1 MSDGISGTV
10 NGSTINGRTLNT
22 EIAHSGVGH
31 SFEHESHA
39 GVSSYVI
46 GFVMSVV
53 LTAAPFWAVMTATL
67 PRTATLAVVVA
78 TAFMQIV
85 VHLKYFL
92 HLDFSQEGKMNTF
105 AFLFT
110 ALIIVMVVGL
120 SIWIIYSANALM
132 M

>member
-1 MSDGISGTV
+1 MSDSISSV
-10 NGSTINGRTLNT
+10 ISNPLNT
-22 EIAHSGVGH
+22 DV
-31 SFEHESHA
+31 A
-39 GVSSYVI
+39 GIHHPHQLAQPGSYGAIKSYLI
-46 GFVMSVV
+46 GFLLSVV
-53 LTAAPFWAVMTATL
+53 LTGVPFGIVMTGIL
-67 PRTATLAVVVA
+67 PRSATLASVVA
-78 TAFMQIV
+78 MAVLQIV

-92 HLDFSQEGKMNTF
+92 HLDFSGEGKVNTF